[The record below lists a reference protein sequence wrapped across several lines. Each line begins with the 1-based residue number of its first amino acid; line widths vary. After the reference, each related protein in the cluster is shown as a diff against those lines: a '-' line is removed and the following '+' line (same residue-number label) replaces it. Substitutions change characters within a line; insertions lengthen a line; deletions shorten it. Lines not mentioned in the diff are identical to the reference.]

1 MKNFSEDRFPYKYL
15 LYFFAVTLIISIAGY
30 MFYLD
35 RKIAIEQELYRH
47 VVAIKEIKLQQIE
60 KEQLQ
65 RKSVIQSF
73 IKMQE
78 IDDDLNN
85 LFLGK
90 NIGTVKNKISDW
102 AVGLRK
108 DFDFISIN
116 IFNKNAELLFST
128 DTSKSIFQNFL
139 KHELKIILQKDT
151 SSLTNLYLD
160 VNRNLLQAII
170 TPVKK
175 SGKVTGFVWTEVSFF
190 EYLYPIIAYS
200 KQEPGDIEYIL
211 LKSKSDFG
219 FILKDIKVNN
229 EFVIQT
235 LPLSKRDKSEIESL
249 VDKRGFN
256 RGTEIK
262 GTKVIASVNDI
273 PGTDWVLIA
282 KIVQDKVTEST
293 KITALIIAIITILLI
308 GLSASITYAIW
319 KRSYIQFLIRTFK
332 LRKEKDA
339 LNERYTSLTRYA
351 NDIILSLEKDGQI
364 LEVNQKA
371 VDTYGYN
378 KDELLKMNLL
388 DLCMERK
395 KDVEII
401 FSSIN
406 TREGILY
413 ETNHKRKNGTIIPVE
428 ISAKL
433 IQQGDIEIL
442 LAIIRDNTER
452 KKLELDLIL
461 AKDKAEEMDRLKTIF
476 LSNMSHE
483 LNTPMS
489 GIMGFSELLLQD
501 LEDKNQRDMAMYIH
515 KSSKRLNETLTS
527 LLDIS
532 KIQAQNLDIKFI
544 PVDIVGT
551 LKECRLIYNEPAIAK
566 GLIINFS
573 SSMETIIIKGDSN
586 ILHKIICNL
595 LDNAVKYTKHGEI
608 NLNAETKNNTAL
620 ITISDTGIG
629 ISEDHIR
636 IIFEPF
642 RQASEGLTRKY
653 EGSGLGLSITKKYVE
668 LLKGKINIASQ
679 LDVGTTLTLEFPL
692 LKN

>member
-551 LKECRLIYNEPAIAK
+551 LKECRLIYSEPAIAK

>member
-15 LYFFAVTLIISIAGY
+15 LYFFAVTLVISIAGY
-30 MFYLD
+30 MFYQD

-73 IKMQE
+73 LKMQE

-85 LFLGK
+85 LFTGK
-90 NIGTVKNKISDW
+90 STNTIQNKISDW
-102 AVGLRK
+102 ATGLRK

-116 IFNKNAELLFST
+116 ILNNNAELLFST

-139 KHELKIILQKDT
+139 KHELKVILQKDT
-151 SSLTNLYLD
+151 SSLTNLYID

-175 SGKVTGFVWTEVSFF
+175 SGQVTGFVWAEVSFF
-190 EYLYPIIAYS
+190 EYLYPIITYS

-229 EFVIQT
+229 NYVIQT
-235 LPLSKRDKSEIESL
+235 LPLSKRDKSELESL
-249 VDKRGFN
+249 VNKRGFN

-262 GTKVIASVNDI
+262 GTKVIASVNNI

-282 KIVQDKVTEST
+282 KIIQDKVTEST
-293 KITALIIAIITILLI
+293 KITALIIAIISILLI
-308 GLSASITYAIW
+308 SLSASITYAIW
-319 KRSYIQFLIRTFK
+319 KRSYIQFLIRTFN

-339 LNERYTSLTRYA
+339 LNERYTSLTKYA
-351 NDIILSLEKDGQI
+351 NDMILSLDKNGKI
-364 LEVNQKA
+364 LEANQKA
-371 VDTYGYN
+371 FDIYGYG
-378 KDELLKMNLL
+378 KDELLNMNLL
-388 DLCMERK
+388 DLSFNRK
-395 KDVEII
+395 KDDEVI

-406 TREGILY
+406 TSEGMLF

-428 ISAKL
+428 ISSKL
-433 IQQGDIEIL
+433 IQQGDDEIL

-461 AKDKAEEMDRLKTIF
+461 AKEKAEEMDRLKTIF

-489 GIMGFSELLLQD
+489 GIMGFSELLLQE
-501 LEDKNQRDMAMYIH
+501 LENKNLRDMALYIH

-532 KIQAQNLDIKFI
+532 KIQSKNLEIKFSLVEI
-544 PVDIVGT
+544 IGA
-551 LKECRLIYNEPAIAK
+551 LIQCREIYNETAIAK
-566 GLIINFS
+566 GIIINFS
-573 SSMETIIIKGDSN
+573 TPREKIFIKGDLT
-586 ILHKIICNL
+586 ILHKILCDL

-608 NLNAETKNNTAL
+608 NLSADVENNFAV
-620 ITISDTGIG
+620 INIVDTGIG
-629 ISEDHIR
+629 ISEDHLEM
-636 IIFEPF
+636 IFEPF
-642 RQASEGLTRKY
+642 RQVSEGLTRKY
-653 EGSGLGLSITKKYVE
+653 EGSGLGLSITKKYVDV
-668 LLKGKINIASQ
+668 LGGKISIKSK
-679 LDVGTTLTLEFPL
+679 LEVGTTITIKFPL
-692 LKN
+692 DVK